1 MRKIRG
7 AFGCGLMLVS
17 MILARLFSLWR
28 AVFVFAGLVNTAT
41 IFHMCNWRTLVKR
54 SEAVSVALII
64 ALVFLSIL
72 PAHFHLHFVE
82 GTGVAGATS
91 DSAAHS
97 HEHVVDLHVYN
108 SSENSAHPFSHH
120 DDAQIIK
127 TSPDVRLKNL
137 DFKFSPFLIFV
148 SLLAFAILALGY
160 SAPRPARRI
169 SANFQNNYHR
179 SPPLRGP
186 PHLN

>member
-1 MRKIRG
+1 MSSVI
-7 AFGCGLMLVS
+7 
-17 MILARLFSLWR
+17 
-28 AVFVFAGLVNTAT
+28 VFAGLVNTAT

-54 SEAVSVALII
+54 SKAVSVMLVI
-64 ALVFLSIL
+64 ALVFLTIL

-82 GTGVAGATS
+82 LTGVVGAAS

-127 TSPDVRLKNL
+127 TSPDGRLKNL
-137 DFKFSPFLIFV
+137 DFEFSPFLIFV
-148 SLLAFAILALGY
+148 SLLAFAVLAV
-160 SAPRPARRI
+160 SASSPRPARQI

-186 PHLN
+186 PHLI